1 MELLPE
7 YCENIIVGVIY
18 KKTFSWYVTKTDIW
32 YLDYDKKYRMLKQYY
47 SDMGRSQ
54 KRFEH
59 EVGSFEYFC
68 GNRWGIKIIDSKN
81 DIDKFLSKIEK
92 YKVTCEELKEYRSI
106 ADNLNDFAPVL
117 LIDFDKKHL
126 YSYIQEQ
133 YSFHEYVPDGWQGTY
148 ENFYF
153 LIPREQVFF
162 E

>member
-18 KKTFSWYVTKTDIW
+18 KKTFLWYVTKTDIW

-81 DIDKFLSKIEK
+81 DIDKFLPKIK
-92 YKVTCEELKEYRSI
+92 R
-106 ADNLNDFAPVL
+106 
-117 LIDFDKKHL
+117 
-126 YSYIQEQ
+126 
-133 YSFHEYVPDGWQGTY
+133 
-148 ENFYF
+148 
-153 LIPREQVFF
+153 
-162 E
+162 